1 MFIIYKNM
9 IINNDS
15 FEYLKKIENNSIDL
29 ILTDP
34 PYLISKESNFKN
46 YSESSSHLM
55 KTKYG
60 NHKIDFGDW
69 DKDSLDVNLL
79 MKEFHRI
86 LRKGGTLIIFFDIW
100 KSSIIKES
108 AQLHKFKQPRIG
120 IWLKNNAVPIN
131 SNINYLSNAH
141 EFFFTFIKDKNPTF
155 NSKYDN
161 GVYNFPL
168 CHGKERL
175 EHPTQ
180 KPLKLFEELI
190 KKHSNEGD
198 LVLDPFSGSGTTA
211 EACIN
216 LNRKY
221 ICIEKNLEYFNL
233 SLERIK
239 NLSFQTTN

>member
-1 MFIIYKNM
+1 M

-15 FEYLKKIENNSIDL
+15 FEYLKSIESNSIDL

-46 YSESSSHLM
+46 YSDSTSHLM

-60 NHKIDFGDW
+60 KHEIDFGDW
-69 DKDSLDVNLL
+69 DKTPLDVNYL
-79 MKEFHRI
+79 MKEFYRV

-108 AQLHKFKQPRIG
+108 AEIVKFKQPRVG

-131 SNINYLSNAH
+131 SKINYLSNAQ
-141 EFFFTFIKDKNPTF
+141 EFFFSFVKDKNPTF

-175 EHPTQ
+175 NHPTQ

-190 KKHSNEGD
+190 IKHSNEGD
-198 LVLDPFSGSGTTA
+198 IVLDPFSGTGTTS

-216 LNRKY
+216 LNRKF
-221 ICIEKNLEYFNL
+221 ICIEKDKNYYDISMKRLNL
-233 SLERIK
+233 K
-239 NLSFQTTN
+239 

>member
-1 MFIIYKNM
+1 M
-9 IINNDS
+9 IINSDS
-15 FEYLKKIENNSIDL
+15 FEYLKSIESNSIDL

-46 YSESSSHLM
+46 YSDSTSHLM

-60 NHKIDFGDW
+60 KHEIDFGDW
-69 DKDSLDVNLL
+69 DKTPLDVNYL
-79 MKEFHRI
+79 MKEFYRV

-108 AQLHKFKQPRIG
+108 AEIVKFKQPRVG

-131 SNINYLSNAH
+131 SKINYLSNAQ
-141 EFFFTFIKDKNPTF
+141 EFFFSFVKDKNPTF

-175 EHPTQ
+175 NHPTQ

-190 KKHSNEGD
+190 IKHSNEGD
-198 LVLDPFSGSGTTA
+198 IVLDPFSGTGTTA

-216 LNRKY
+216 LNRKF
-221 ICIEKNLEYFNL
+221 ICIEKDKNYYDISMKRLNL
-233 SLERIK
+233 K
-239 NLSFQTTN
+239 

>member
-1 MFIIYKNM
+1 M
-9 IINNDS
+9 IINSDS
-15 FEYLKKIENNSIDL
+15 FEYLKNIESNSIDL

-46 YSESSSHLM
+46 YSDSASHLM

-60 NHKIDFGDW
+60 KHEIDFGDW
-69 DKDSLDVNLL
+69 DKDPLDLNIL
-79 MKEFHRI
+79 MKEFYRV

-108 AQLHKFKQPRIG
+108 AEIYKFKQPRIG

-131 SNINYLSNAH
+131 SKVNYLSNAQ
-141 EFFFTFIKDKNPTF
+141 EFFFSFVKDKNPTF

-190 KKHSNEGD
+190 IKHSNEGD
-198 LVLDPFSGSGTTA
+198 IVLDPFSGTGTTA

-216 LNRKY
+216 LKRKF
-221 ICIEKNLEYFNL
+221 ICIERDKKYYDLSMRRLNL
-233 SLERIK
+233 K
-239 NLSFQTTN
+239 